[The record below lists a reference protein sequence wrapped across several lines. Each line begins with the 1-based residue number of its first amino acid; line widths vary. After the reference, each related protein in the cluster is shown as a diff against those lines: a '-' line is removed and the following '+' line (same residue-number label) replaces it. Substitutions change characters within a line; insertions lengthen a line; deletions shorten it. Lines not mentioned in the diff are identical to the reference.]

1 MLIRRL
7 KGILP
12 AEDIY
17 AEAKV
22 INEERAAEA
31 EAAAFADE
39 KETEAV
45 TE

>member
-1 MLIRRL
+1 M
-7 KGILP
+7 KTVNAVQEN